1 MTDQP
6 DLPDLA
12 ARSLGG
18 SVIAANDEFFAEK
31 ENLIKSEPPTFR
43 PHTFTPKGQEYDGW
57 ETRRR
62 RGEPGSDWVIVR
74 LGAPGVIRS
83 VVVDTAF
90 FVGNFP
96 ESCTVEATA
105 IEGYPAPGELDRHT
119 WVELVPRSPL
129 QGGTANTFQVS
140 DPQRFTHVRL
150 TIHPDGGVARLRVL
164 GEPLPDPRELVDMPL
179 DLVALLNGGRTTAC
193 SDSFFSPPNNMLQP
207 GESKFMSDGW
217 ETARRR
223 GEGND
228 WAVLRLAGAA
238 VPKVAEL
245 STLHYK
251 GNPPHAI
258 TLSGSE
264 DGISWFP
271 LLERTEVQPDTRHR
285 FRLTGNAPVTHVR
298 LDIHPDGGVARF
310 RLWGKLTE
318 DAGTGLAL
326 SWFNLLPA
334 EHAVAVLTGDCG
346 LTEAAAAEVVA
357 ARPVAELP
365 EELALILR

>member
-1 MTDQP
+1 MT

-31 ENLIKSEPPTFR
+31 ENLIKVEPPTFR

-62 RGEPGSDWVIVR
+62 RGEPGQDWVVVR
-74 LGAPGVIRS
+74 LGAPGLIRS

-90 FVGNFP
+90 FVGNYP

-105 IEGYPAPGELDRHT
+105 VEGYPSPEELDDHP
-119 WVELVPRSPL
+119 WVELVPLSPL
-129 QGGTANTFQVS
+129 QGNTANSFPVS
-140 DPQRFTHVRL
+140 TSQRFTHVRL
-150 TIHPDGGVARLRVL
+150 TIHPDGGVARLRVH
-164 GEPLPDPRELVDMPL
+164 GEPLPDPRELADLPL
-179 DLVALLNGGRTTAC
+179 DLVSLHNGGRTVTC

-207 GESKFMSDGW
+207 GESRFMSDGW

-228 WAVLRLAGAA
+228 WAVIRLAGAA
-238 VPKVAEL
+238 VPKVVEL

-251 GNPPHAI
+251 GNAPYSI
-258 TLSGSE
+258 TLRGSE
-264 DGISWFP
+264 NPDDPDSWFP
-271 LLERTEVQPDTRHR
+271 LLERAKVQPDTRHR
-285 FRLTGNAPVTHVR
+285 FRLTGDRPMTHVR

-310 RLWGKLTE
+310 RLWGRLTE
-318 DAGTGLAL
+318 DAATGLAL

-334 EHAVAVLTGDCG
+334 DQAVTVLTGDCG
-346 LTEAAAAEVVA
+346 LTDQAAAELVA
-357 ARPVAELP
+357 ARPAARLP
-365 EELALILR
+365 EELTMILG